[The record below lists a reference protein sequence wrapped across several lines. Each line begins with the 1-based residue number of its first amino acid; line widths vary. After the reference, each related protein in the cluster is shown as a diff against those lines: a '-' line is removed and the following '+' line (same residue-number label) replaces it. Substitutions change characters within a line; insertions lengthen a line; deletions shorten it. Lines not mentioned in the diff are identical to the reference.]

1 MSKYSLLFIF
11 CCLFFSCED
20 YLDETPKSQKTIVGT
35 SLLDAQE
42 SVNGI
47 YALFKGSL

>member
-1 MSKYSLLFIF
+1 MKSNFKILLILS
-11 CCLFFSCED
+11 CFFLSCED
-20 YLDETPKSQKTIVGT
+20 FLDETPKSQKTIVGT

-47 YALFKGSL
+47 YTF